1 MKTLIEFFD
10 LSDLTGKEIKEG
22 VALGAM
28 FLVWVIGLFII
39 FS

>member
-10 LSDLTGKEIKEG
+10 LSDLTGKEMAVG

-28 FLVWVIGLFII
+28 FLVWVIGLFIV